1 MLRHESAICH
11 HKRERDQTQKL
22 IRANLERRCT
32 GGIILQQP
40 LTQHFTSLH
49 ITLHQ
54 NMSFKFCAEC
64 NNMLYPKEDKSNR
77 RLLYQCRNCS
87 YSELADSPR
96 VYRHELITNIGE
108 TAGVVDD
115 IGSDPKLPRSDRVC
129 PKCHNN
135 ECVFFQS
142 QQKRRDTS
150 MVLFYVC
157 LECKN
162 VFRSDQA

>member
-1 MLRHESAICH
+1 
-11 HKRERDQTQKL
+11 
-22 IRANLERRCT
+22 
-32 GGIILQQP
+32 
-40 LTQHFTSLH
+40 
-49 ITLHQ
+49 
-54 NMSFKFCAEC
+54 MSFKFCAEC
-64 NNMLYPKEDKSNR
+64 NNMLYPKEDKANR

-87 YSELADSPR
+87 YSELADSPC

-115 IGSDPKLPRSDRVC
+115 IGSDPKLPRSDRIC

-142 QQKRRDTS
+142 QQRRKDTS

-162 VFRSDQA
+162 VFRSDES

>member
-1 MLRHESAICH
+1 
-11 HKRERDQTQKL
+11 
-22 IRANLERRCT
+22 
-32 GGIILQQP
+32 
-40 LTQHFTSLH
+40 
-49 ITLHQ
+49 
-54 NMSFKFCAEC
+54 MSFKFCAEC
-64 NNMLYPKEDKSNR
+64 NNMLYPKEDKANR

-87 YSELADSPR
+87 YSELASSAC

-115 IGSDPKLPRSDRVC
+115 IGSDPKLPRSDRIC

-142 QQKRRDTS
+142 QQRRRDTS

-157 LECKN
+157 LNCKY
-162 VFRSDQA
+162 VFRSDES